1 MAVKVT
7 VGNPVLDTKGKL
19 KSRINS
25 IISPVLNINGE
36 LNLNF
41 NDLLP
46 FAYNSE
52 KKVVDFLLISS
63 YVYAID
69 RFVNRHENSVDGWS
83 RELEVTLPVYEVD
96 LWSGNSSHL
105 EDCLSFL
112 TGDYWKVK
120 FTQIILKIPPAK
132 FESNYDLKFS
142 QVNLFSGGLDS
153 LIGAIDF
160 LDKEKE
166 SNLLLVSHY
175 DRQMRGPKKDQE
187 KLYDKLLNNYPNRVV
202 RVPSVEMFLN
212 APGINTEKTFRSR
225 SLLFL
230 GIATLVSQFQKC
242 NIVVPENGTVSLNYP
257 LSASR
262 RSACSTRTTH
272 PSFIIKV
279 LTLFDSLGI
288 ENNIINPYDDKTKGE
303 MVKECKNSLLLQSIV
318 EESNSCGKRGHVASW
333 TSRDGKTHCGI
344 CMPCIYRQA
353 ALFETV
359 DKTPYGNTINK
370 ITYGKN
376 DRPFFESKQSQDLA
390 ACLSFLKKDIS
401 SGQIKNEL
409 LINGVSN
416 LSKINDYVSLVERS
430 RLELR
435 HWFEREGKK
444 EIKKRLGND

>member
-1 MAVKVT
+1 MAIKVT
-7 VGNPVLDTKGKL
+7 VENPVLDANGKL
-19 KSRINS
+19 KARINS
-25 IISPVLNINGE
+25 RISSVLNINGVIH
-36 LNLNF
+36 LNLH
-41 NDLLP
+41 DLIP
-46 FAYNSE
+46 FASNSE
-52 KKVVDFLLISS
+52 KKVVDFMLISS

-69 RFVNRHENSVDGWS
+69 RFINRHENSLDGWS
-83 RELEVTLPVYEVD
+83 RELEVTLPVHEVD
-96 LWSGNSSHL
+96 LWSGNSNYL

-112 TGDYWKVK
+112 TGDYWKVN
-120 FTQIILKIPPAK
+120 FTQLALTIPKAKI
-132 FESNYDLKFS
+132 ESDYNLKFS

-160 LDKEKE
+160 LEKEEE

-187 KLYDKLLNNYPNRVV
+187 KLYDKLLKNYPNRVV

-242 NIVVPENGTVSLNYP
+242 NIAVPENGTVSLNYP

-262 RSACSTRTTH
+262 RSSCSTRTTH
-272 PSFIIKV
+272 PSFIIKI

-288 ENNIINPYDDKTKGE
+288 KNNIFNPYDDKTKGE
-303 MVKECKNSLLLQSIV
+303 MVKECRNSSLLQSVV

-333 TSRDGKTHCGI
+333 TLRDGKTHCGL

-353 ALFETV
+353 ALFETI

-370 ITYGKN
+370 KTYGKN
-376 DRPFFESKQSQDLA
+376 DRPFFDSKQSQDLA

-401 SGQIKNEL
+401 SSQIKNEL
-409 LINGVSN
+409 LINGVNN
-416 LSKINDYVSLVERS
+416 LSKINDYVALVERS

-435 HWFEREGKK
+435 QWFEREGKK
-444 EIKKRLGND
+444 EIKRRLGND

>member
-1 MAVKVT
+1 MAIIVT
-7 VGNPVLDTKGKL
+7 IENPVLDTNGKL
-19 KSRINS
+19 KAKINS
-25 IISPVLNINGE
+25 IISPVLKINGE
-36 LNLNF
+36 IHLNF
-41 NDLLP
+41 HDLIP
-46 FAYNSE
+46 FANNSE

-96 LWSGNSSHL
+96 LWSGNSIHL

-112 TGDYWKVK
+112 TGDYWKVN
-120 FTQIILKIPPAK
+120 FIPLTLVIPKLTIEAK
-132 FESNYDLKFS
+132 YNLKFS

-160 LDKEKE
+160 LETG

-175 DRQMRGPKKDQE
+175 DPQMHGPKNDQK
-187 KLYDKLLNNYPNRVV
+187 KLYDVLLKEYENRVV
-202 RVPSVEMFLN
+202 KVPSVEMYLK
-212 APGINTEKTFRSR
+212 APKVNTEKTFRSR

-230 GIATLVSQFQKC
+230 GISVLVAQFQKC
-242 NIVVPENGTVSLNYP
+242 SIAVPENGTVSLNYP
-257 LSASR
+257 LSSSR

-272 PSFIIKV
+272 PSFIIKIRK
-279 LTLFDSLGI
+279 LLGLLGI
-288 ENNIINPYDDKTKGE
+288 NNNIFNPYEDKTKGE
-303 MVKECKNSLLLQSIV
+303 MVRNSSNYVLLKSIV
-318 EESNSCGKRGHVASW
+318 EQSNSCGKRGHVANW
-333 TSRDGKTHCGI
+333 TETVGKTHCGI

-353 ALFETV
+353 SLFEII

-370 ITYGKN
+370 TTYGKN
-376 DRPFFESKQSQDLA
+376 DKPFFESKQSQDLA

-401 SGQIKNEL
+401 LSQIKNEL
-409 LINGVSN
+409 LINGVTN
-416 LSKINDYVSLVERS
+416 LSKINDYVALVERS

-435 HWFEREGKK
+435 QWFEREGKK